1 MKSKLNGRNKISAA
15 NTWAVSLMRYGAGI
29 LRWTKSELQEIDRKT
44 RKVMT
49 INKELHPSS
58 DIARIYVSKKKGGRS
73 LMSCENCVKGEE
85 NNLSSYIKN
94 SREILL
100 RKVGESSLVN
110 TEEAMEPNEYKK
122 YKSQEMEDASKQK
135 VMHGQFVKDKEG
147 VNWDKSWQ
155 WLAKGDLKGY
165 TEALICSAQEQALRT
180 NYTKFHIDKNADSP
194 LCRMCG
200 EKGETISHLV
210 SECGKLAQREY
221 KGRHDN
227 VARYVHWQLCNKG
240 NLERAEKWYEQQPE
254 AVIENENFK
263 LLWDFTIQCDRVIET
278 RRSDIVLVDKKNK
291 EVKIIDIAVPGD
303 SRVKEKELEKIEKYQ
318 MLREEIGHV
327 WQINK
332 VTVIPVVIGALGV
345 ISDKFERYIEKLDV
359 KIAMEIIQKAALLGT
374 ARILRKILSL

>member
-1 MKSKLNGRNKISAA
+1 M
-15 NTWAVSLMRYGAGI
+15 NTA
-29 LRWTKSELQEIDRKT
+29 
-44 RKVMT
+44 
-49 INKELHPSS
+49 
-58 DIARIYVSKKKGGRS
+58 
-73 LMSCENCVKGEE
+73 
-85 NNLSSYIKN
+85 
-94 SREILL
+94 
-100 RKVGESSLVN
+100 
-110 TEEAMEPNEYKK
+110 EAMEPSEYKK
-122 YKSQEMEDASKQK
+122 SKRQEMEEAWKQK
-135 VMHGQFVKDKEG
+135 VMHGKFVRDKEG

-155 WLAKGDLKGY
+155 WIAKGDLKGC

-240 NLERAEKWYEQQPE
+240 DLERAAKWYEQQPE

-263 LLWDFTIQCDRVIET
+263 LLWDFTIQCDRVIEA
-278 RRSDIVLVDKKNK
+278 RRPDIVFVDKKNK

-327 WQINK
+327 WQMNK

-345 ISDKFERYIEKLDV
+345 ISDKFERYMEKLEV
-359 KIAMEIIQKAALLGT
+359 KIAIEIIQKTALLGT
-374 ARILRKILSL
+374 ARILRKVLSL